1 MIVLKAGIISLDGQQ
16 IVKVKKSASAD
27 DVTELG
33 KLVGDEVLKNG
44 GADILRTIR
53 EQVPA

>member
-16 IVKVKKSASAD
+16 VVKVKKSAAPD
-27 DVTELG
+27 DVRELG
-33 KLVGDEVLKNG
+33 KQVGEEVLKNG
-44 GADILRTIR
+44 GADILRSIR